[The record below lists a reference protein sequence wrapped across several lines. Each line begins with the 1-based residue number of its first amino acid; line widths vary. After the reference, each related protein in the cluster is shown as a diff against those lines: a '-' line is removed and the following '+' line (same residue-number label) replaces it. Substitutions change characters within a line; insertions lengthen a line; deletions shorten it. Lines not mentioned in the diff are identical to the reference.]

1 MDQKYYGWN
10 NRQTSIVNLWLSDE
24 EMYRTIQ
31 TLVESALLSDYPKY
45 TLAKSLQA
53 YVEARVDN
61 YVEAR
66 VDKGHSFQ
74 DRFVTDLIYASVAMI
89 DWQEL
94 SLAYIDDAKREKA
107 KQAKQVFSF
116 GAGSY
121 SASSEAVYNYTIDPD
136 DL

>member
-1 MDQKYYGWN
+1 
-10 NRQTSIVNLWLSDE
+10 
-24 EMYRTIQ
+24 
-31 TLVESALLSDYPKY
+31 
-45 TLAKSLQA
+45 LQA
-53 YVEARVDN
+53 

-74 DRFVTDLIYASVAMI
+74 DGFVTDLIYASVAMI

-94 SLAYIDDAKREKA
+94 ALAYIDDAKREKA
-107 KQAKQVFSF
+107 KQAKQVFSV

-121 SASSEAVYNYTIDPD
+121 SASSEAVYNYGIDPD

>member
-53 YVEARVDN
+53 YVEARVD
-61 YVEAR
+61 
-66 VDKGHSFQ
+66 KGHSFQ
-74 DRFVTDLIYASVAMI
+74 DGFVTDLIYASVAMI

-94 SLAYIDDAKREKA
+94 ALAYIDDAKREKA
-107 KQAKQVFSF
+107 KQAKQVFSI

-121 SASSEAVYNYTIDPD
+121 SASSEAVYNYGIDPD